1 MARRRL
7 GVGAARSLASLP
19 GLEDAV
25 EVLAST
31 PYGHDVRSGQSLA
44 QAQRAVAS
52 TVLWHL
58 RVLAGWVPHGD
69 ARILRVLAGGFE
81 VANTDE
87 LVRSLSEGSTA
98 TEPFRLGGLA
108 TAWPHIAAAT
118 SLTAV
123 RDALAQSA
131 WGDPGADSQA
141 ALHLSMRI
149 SWAQRVAA
157 QLPGIRHWA
166 AGAAVLLIARESVLA
181 GHRATGAVARAA
193 GELLGSS
200 WVDART
206 IAALAAA
213 VPTSARW
220 ALAGVESADDLW
232 RAEAGWWARV
242 ERDGFGLLRQPVASP
257 DAVIGAA
264 AVMAV
269 DAWRVRAALEV
280 AARGG
285 SRDPRVMEAFDA
297 VA

>member
-7 GVGAARSLASLP
+7 GAGAARAVACLPSLD
-19 GLEDAV
+19 DAV
-25 EVLAST
+25 EVLVST

-69 ARILRVLAGGFE
+69 ARMLRVLAGGFE

-87 LVRSLSEGSTA
+87 HVRSLSDGSA

-118 SLTAV
+118 SLPAV
-123 RDALAQSA
+123 RDVLAQSA
-131 WGDPGADSQA
+131 WGDPEAETPA
-141 ALHLSMRI
+141 ALHLSMRM

-157 QLPGIRHWA
+157 QLPAIRHWA

-193 GELLGSS
+193 GELLGSG
-200 WVDART
+200 WLDART
-206 IAALAAA
+206 IPALAAA
-213 VPTSARW
+213 VPSSARW
-220 ALAGVESADDLW
+220 ALAGVESADDVW
-232 RAEAGWWARV
+232 RAEAGWWLRV
-242 ERDGFGLLRQPVASP
+242 EREGFALLRQPVASP
-257 DAVIGAA
+257 DSVIGAA
-264 AVMAV
+264 AVMAA

-285 SRDPRVMEAFDA
+285 SRNPGVVEAFDA